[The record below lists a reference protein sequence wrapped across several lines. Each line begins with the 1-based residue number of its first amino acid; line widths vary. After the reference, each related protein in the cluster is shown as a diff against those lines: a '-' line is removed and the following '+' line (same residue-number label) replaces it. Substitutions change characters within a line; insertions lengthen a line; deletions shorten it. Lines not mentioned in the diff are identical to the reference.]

1 MVGYSSSVP
10 EQWVEKQGGFQ
21 FRYNIEEIEREME
34 DGQTVT
40 EWQYE
45 YVDVQNKERGT
56 LIDALITERYPH
68 NSQLGKLACDR
79 ASEEWQ
85 EYEAF
90 RQQCYAIASEA
101 LG

>member
-1 MVGYSSSVP
+1 M
-10 EQWVEKQGGFQ
+10 EHQGGYQ
-21 FRYNIEEIEREME
+21 FRYNAQEIEREME

-45 YVDVQNKERGT
+45 YVNVHNKTIGS
-56 LIDALITERYPH
+56 LIDALITERYSYS
-68 NSQLGKLACDR
+68 SQLGKLACDR

-90 RQQCYAIASEA
+90 RQQCYAIASDA